1 VAESM
6 DRAVELKVDELYR
19 RCDPSNLGFE
29 STADVT
35 PHTGAIGQAD
45 ALEALEFGLA
55 VHSGGWNVFVL
66 GAPGSG
72 KTSFVR
78 DVLRDKA
85 AGRSAPRD
93 WCYVENFEDSRR
105 PRALSLP
112 SGQGASLQA
121 DVASLIAEIRTAIA
135 KALESEEVAARRTA
149 IVQEHEKQAEE
160 AMQALQRDLE
170 SDESVALI
178 RTPDALVAVPAQGNE
193 PLEREAYM
201 ELPEETRKQIDER
214 VRIARTH
221 IMATGRR
228 IQDLHRSTQEHV
240 GELHTEVAR
249 SSIEVRM
256 HKLTERY
263 DDTPS
268 VVRYLQEMAE
278 DVLQNLDRFTSSP
291 AAVDEQSATMASI
304 SQEEFFHRYSV
315 NVLVSHAANGA
326 PVVEEPNPTLTNL
339 LGSTERQIRF
349 GVVVTDFTRVAAGA
363 LHRAN
368 GGYIILEIADVLARP
383 YAWAALKRALRTRE
397 LRPAEPQSETGL
409 FATESLEPEPIPLD
423 VKVVLVG
430 EPRLY
435 YTLQAGDP
443 DFGELFKVKSDFR
456 PNLERT
462 PEAEREYATF
472 VARTCSA
479 QYLPHFDADA
489 TALIIEEASRIAG
502 DQQRLST
509 QFARIQDVV
518 RECAHWATSDEAR
531 FVRADHVRRSLAE
544 RDRRNRRPHRE
555 LLDLMERGVLAF
567 EPFGE
572 KVGLIHGLA
581 VLSLADEAFGR
592 PVRVMASAFLG
603 SGGLVNIE
611 REANLSGPI
620 FNKAFLVLTG
630 YIGFRFA
637 RTHPLILSANL
648 SFDQSYDEV
657 EGDSASAAELYA
669 LMSAIAGIPIRQG
682 IAVTGAIN
690 QEGSILPVGGV
701 TDKIEGFFAA
711 CQRKGLDGSHGVIIP
726 RRNADNVLLRENV
739 RDAVQKGLFRVW
751 TIDRFEDGWPIL
763 TGLDAGNEIE
773 PGTFTEGSVYD
784 LVARKLDEWAEFAGQ
799 IGKKR

>member
-1 VAESM
+1 MAESV
-6 DRAVELKVDELYR
+6 DTAIELKVAELYR

-35 PHTGAIGQAD
+35 THPGAIGQAD
-45 ALEALEFGLA
+45 ALEALEFGLSVNA
-55 VHSGGWNVFVL
+55 AGWNVFVL

-78 DVLRDKA
+78 DVLREKA
-85 AGRSAPRD
+85 AQRSAPRD

-112 SGQGASLQA
+112 PGQGASLQA
-121 DVASLIAEIRTAIA
+121 DVAGLIAEVRAAIP

-149 IVQEHEKQAEE
+149 ILQEHEKQAEE
-160 AMQALQRDLE
+160 AMAALQRDLE
-170 SDESVALI
+170 SDTSVALI

-201 ELPEETRKQIDER
+201 ALEPETREQIDER
-214 VRIARTH
+214 VRLARTQ

-228 IQDLHRSTQEHV
+228 IQELHRSAQEHV
-240 GELHTEVAR
+240 GELHTDVAR
-249 SSIEVRM
+249 GSIEVRM
-256 HKLTERY
+256 HTLTEKY
-263 DDTPS
+263 AETPS
-268 VVRYLQEMAE
+268 AVSYLQGMTE
-278 DVLQNLDRFTSSP
+278 DVLQNLDRFTTQP
-291 AAVDEQSATMASI
+291 AADDQASAAMAGI
-304 SQEEFFHRYSV
+304 AQEEFFHRYSV
-315 NVLVSHAANGA
+315 NMLVSHAANGA

-368 GGYIILEIADVLARP
+368 GGYLILEIADVLARP

-397 LRPAEPQSETGL
+397 LRPADPQSETGL
-409 FATESLEPEPIPLD
+409 LATESLEPEPIPLD
-423 VKVVLVG
+423 IKVVIVG

-462 PEAEREYATF
+462 PEAEREYSTF
-472 VARTCSA
+472 VARTCNA
-479 QYLPHFDADA
+479 LYLPHFDADA

-518 RECAHWATSDEAR
+518 RECAHWAAVDESR
-531 FVRADHVRRSLAE
+531 FVNPPHVRRALAQ

-555 LLDLMERGVLAF
+555 LLDLMERGILAF

-572 KVGLIHGLA
+572 AIGQIHGLA

-611 REANLSGPI
+611 REAQLSGPI
-620 FNKAFLVLTG
+620 HNKAFLVLTG
-630 YIGFRFA
+630 YIGHRFA

-648 SFDQSYDEV
+648 SFDQTYDEV

-711 CQRKGLDGSHGVIIP
+711 CQRKGLDGKQGVIIP

-739 RDAVQKGLFRVW
+739 REAVEQGLFRVW
-751 TIDRFEDGWPIL
+751 TIDRFEHGWPIL
-763 TGLDAGNEIE
+763 TGRDAGTETE
-773 PGTFTEGSVYD
+773 PGTFTEGSAYD

-799 IGKKR
+799 LQKKR